1 MIASIRH
8 KGLKR
13 FWTEGNSSG
22 LPQDQVKKIGY
33 ILRLLNGAEVA
44 TDMNFPG
51 LNLHQLRG
59 DLDNYWS
66 VTVKTNWRII
76 FRFEN
81 GHAHLVDYLNYH

>member
-13 FWTEGNSSG
+13 YWTAGDASL

-33 ILRLLNGAEVA
+33 ILRLLNGAELA
-44 TDMNFPG
+44 GDMNFPG
-51 LNLHQLRG
+51 LNLHRLRG

-66 VTVKTNWRII
+66 VTVKTNWRIL
-76 FRFEN
+76 FKFEK
-81 GHAHLVDYLNYH
+81 GHAHLVDYLDYH